1 LATCEDCNTL
11 PYREPKAGAISI
23 LLEIRDKSIRFMH
36 EMRNAETGE
45 IAAICEFT
53 GVHLDRQARK
63 SVPFADSIRRTAAKR
78 LALPEPTGGEIPA
91 PGRAAG

>member
-1 LATCEDCNTL
+1 M
-11 PYREPKAGAISI
+11 PYHEPKAGAISV

-91 PGRAAG
+91 PGSRRRLMTGY